1 MASAGEELQKD
12 LEEVKVLEKATRKR
26 AYDTLAAEKSKIE
39 TEIKK
44 ITVEITRESKTS

>member
-1 MASAGEELQKD
+1 MRVRKIEIQIWVS
-12 LEEVKVLEKATRKR
+12 KR